1 MIRNHHNMKTY
12 ITSEGAAN
20 LKKELEFLWS
30 KERPKIVDNVHQ
42 AAKNGDRS
50 ENGDY
55 IYGKRKLREIDRRIR
70 YITKQLATI
79 QVVRKKPTDRN
90 RIYFS
95 AFVKLRNLENEKIMT
110 FRLVGIDE
118 TNPEKRWINFESP
131 LSKSLLGK
139 SAPDIIELITA
150 NTITHYEILDVWY

>member
-1 MIRNHHNMKTY
+1 MKTY

-139 SAPDIIELITA
+139 SASDIIELTTA
-150 NTITHYEILDVWY
+150 NKVTHYEILDVWY

>member
-1 MIRNHHNMKTY
+1 MTTY

-30 KERPKIVDNVHQ
+30 EERPKIVDNVHE

-95 AFVKLRNLENEKIMT
+95 AFVKLRNMENEKIMT

-131 LSKSLLGK
+131 LSKRLLGK
-139 SAPDIIELITA
+139 SPSDIIELTTA
-150 NTITHYEILDVWY
+150 NTVTHYEILEVWY

>member
-1 MIRNHHNMKTY
+1 MKTY

-79 QVVRKKPTDRN
+79 QVVRGKPTDRN

-95 AFVKLRNLENEKIMT
+95 AFVKLRNMENEKIMT

-139 SAPDIIELITA
+139 SASDIIELRTA
-150 NTITHYEILDVWY
+150 SKVTHYEILDVWY

>member
-1 MIRNHHNMKTY
+1 MTTY
-12 ITSEGAAN
+12 ITSQGAAN

-30 KERPKIVDNVHQ
+30 EERPKIVDNVHE

-79 QVVRKKPTDRN
+79 QVVRRKPTDRN
-90 RIYFS
+90 KIYFS
-95 AFVKLRNLENEKIMT
+95 AFVKLRNMENEKIIT

-139 SAPDIIELITA
+139 SASDIIELTTA
-150 NTITHYEILDVWY
+150 NTVTHYEILDVWY

>member
-1 MIRNHHNMKTY
+1 MIWNHHNMKTY

-139 SAPDIIELITA
+139 SAPDIIELTTA
-150 NTITHYEILDVWY
+150 NTTTHYEILDVWY

>member
-1 MIRNHHNMKTY
+1 MTTY
-12 ITSEGAAN
+12 ITWEGAAN

-139 SAPDIIELITA
+139 SASDIIELTTA
-150 NTITHYEILDVWY
+150 NTTTHYEILDVWY

>member
-1 MIRNHHNMKTY
+1 MKTY

-30 KERPKIVDNVHQ
+30 EERPKIVDNVHE

-95 AFVKLRNLENEKIMT
+95 AFVKLRNMENEKIMT

>member
-1 MIRNHHNMKTY
+1 MTTY
-12 ITSEGAAN
+12 ITSQGAAN

-30 KERPKIVDNVHQ
+30 EERPKIVDNVHE

-139 SAPDIIELITA
+139 SALDIIELTTA
-150 NTITHYEILDVWY
+150 NTVTHYEILDVWY

>member
-1 MIRNHHNMKTY
+1 MKTY

-30 KERPKIVDNVHQ
+30 NERPKIVDNVHQ

-95 AFVKLRNLENEKIMT
+95 AFVKLRNMENEKIMT

-139 SAPDIIELITA
+139 SASDIIELTTA
-150 NTITHYEILDVWY
+150 NTTTHYEILDVWY

>member
-1 MIRNHHNMKTY
+1 MKTY

-95 AFVKLRNLENEKIMT
+95 AFVKLRNMENEKIMT

-150 NTITHYEILDVWY
+150 NTKTYYEILDVWY

>member
-1 MIRNHHNMKTY
+1 MKTY

-30 KERPKIVDNVHQ
+30 KERPKLVDNVHQ

-139 SAPDIIELITA
+139 SASDIIELTTA
-150 NTITHYEILDVWY
+150 NTVTHYEIVDVWY

>member
-1 MIRNHHNMKTY
+1 MKTY

-30 KERPKIVDNVHQ
+30 EERPKIVDNVHE

-95 AFVKLRNLENEKIMT
+95 AFVKLRNMENEKIMI

>member
-1 MIRNHHNMKTY
+1 MTTY
-12 ITSEGAAN
+12 ITSQGAAN

-30 KERPKIVDNVHQ
+30 EERPKIVDNVHE

-95 AFVKLRNLENEKIMT
+95 AFVKLRNIENEKIMT

-139 SAPDIIELITA
+139 SASDIIELTTA
-150 NTITHYEILDVWY
+150 NTVTHYEILEVWY

>member
-1 MIRNHHNMKTY
+1 MTTY
-12 ITSEGAAN
+12 ITSQGAAN

-30 KERPKIVDNVHQ
+30 EERPKIVDNVHE
-42 AAKNGDRS
+42 ASKNGDRS

-95 AFVKLRNLENEKIMT
+95 AFVKLRNMENEKIMT

-139 SAPDIIELITA
+139 SASDIIELTTA
-150 NTITHYEILDVWY
+150 NTVTHYEILEVWY

>member
-1 MIRNHHNMKTY
+1 MKTY

-30 KERPKIVDNVHQ
+30 EERPKIVDNVHQ

-95 AFVKLRNLENEKIMT
+95 AFVKLRNMENEKIMT

-139 SAPDIIELITA
+139 SAPDIIELTTA
-150 NTITHYEILDVWY
+150 NTVTHYEILDVWY

>member
-1 MIRNHHNMKTY
+1 MKTY
-12 ITSEGAAN
+12 ITSEGATN

-95 AFVKLRNLENEKIMT
+95 AFVKLRNMENEKIMT

-139 SAPDIIELITA
+139 SAQDIIELTTA
-150 NTITHYEILDVWY
+150 NTTTHYEILDVWY

>member
-1 MIRNHHNMKTY
+1 MKTY

-139 SAPDIIELITA
+139 SASAIIELTTA
-150 NTITHYEILDVWY
+150 NTVTHYEILDVWY

>member
-1 MIRNHHNMKTY
+1 MKTY

-30 KERPKIVDNVHQ
+30 KERPKIVNNVHQ

-55 IYGKRKLREIDRRIR
+55 IYGNRKLREIDRRIR

-95 AFVKLRNLENEKIMT
+95 AFVKLRNLENEKIKT

-139 SAPDIIELITA
+139 SASDIIELTTA
-150 NTITHYEILDVWY
+150 NTTTHYEILDVWY

>member
-1 MIRNHHNMKTY
+1 MTTY

-30 KERPKIVDNVHQ
+30 EERPKIVDNVHE

-95 AFVKLRNLENEKIMT
+95 AFVKLRNMENEKIMT

-139 SAPDIIELITA
+139 SASDIIELTTA
-150 NTITHYEILDVWY
+150 NTTTHYEILDVWY

>member
-1 MIRNHHNMKTY
+1 MKTY

-95 AFVKLRNLENEKIMT
+95 AFVKLRNMENEKIMT

-139 SAPDIIELITA
+139 SASDIIELTTA
-150 NTITHYEILDVWY
+150 NTTTHYEILEVWY

>member
-1 MIRNHHNMKTY
+1 MKTY

-30 KERPKIVDNVHQ
+30 EERPKIVDNVHQ

-95 AFVKLRNLENEKIMT
+95 AFVKLRNMENEKIMT

-139 SAPDIIELITA
+139 SAPDIIELTTA
-150 NTITHYEILDVWY
+150 NTTTHYEILDVWY

>member
-1 MIRNHHNMKTY
+1 MKTY

-139 SAPDIIELITA
+139 SASDIIELITA
-150 NTITHYEILDVWY
+150 NTVTHYEILDVWY

>member
-1 MIRNHHNMKTY
+1 MKTY

-139 SAPDIIELITA
+139 SAPDIIKLITA

>member
-1 MIRNHHNMKTY
+1 MTTY
-12 ITSEGAAN
+12 ITSQGAAN

-30 KERPKIVDNVHQ
+30 EERPKIVDNVHE

>member
-1 MIRNHHNMKTY
+1 MKTY

-30 KERPKIVDNVHQ
+30 NERPKIVDNVHQ

>member
-1 MIRNHHNMKTY
+1 MKTY

-55 IYGKRKLREIDRRIR
+55 IYGKRKLREIDGRIR

-95 AFVKLRNLENEKIMT
+95 AFVKLRNMENEKIMT

-139 SAPDIIELITA
+139 SAPDIIELTTA
-150 NTITHYEILDVWY
+150 NTVTHYEILDV

>member
-1 MIRNHHNMKTY
+1 MTTY

-30 KERPKIVDNVHQ
+30 EERPKIVDNVHE

-95 AFVKLRNLENEKIMT
+95 AFVKLRNMENEKIVT
-110 FRLVGIDE
+110 YRLVGIDE

-139 SAPDIIELITA
+139 SASDIIELTTA
-150 NTITHYEILDVWY
+150 NTVTHYEILEVWY

>member
-1 MIRNHHNMKTY
+1 MTTY

-30 KERPKIVDNVHQ
+30 EERPKIVDNVHE

-95 AFVKLRNLENEKIMT
+95 AFVKLRNMENEKIMT

-139 SAPDIIELITA
+139 SASDIIELTTA
-150 NTITHYEILDVWY
+150 NTTTHYEILEVWY

>member
-1 MIRNHHNMKTY
+1 MKTY

-95 AFVKLRNLENEKIMT
+95 AFVKLRNMENEKIMT

-139 SAPDIIELITA
+139 SAPDIIELTTA
-150 NTITHYEILDVWY
+150 NTVTHYEILDVWY

>member
-1 MIRNHHNMKTY
+1 MTTY
-12 ITSEGAAN
+12 ITSQGAAN

-30 KERPKIVDNVHQ
+30 EERPKIVDNVHE

-79 QVVRKKPTDRN
+79 QVVRRKPTDRN
-90 RIYFS
+90 KIYFS
-95 AFVKLRNLENEKIMT
+95 AFVKLRNMENEKIIT

-139 SAPDIIELITA
+139 SASDIIELTTA
-150 NTITHYEILDVWY
+150 NTVTHYEILEVWY

>member
-1 MIRNHHNMKTY
+1 MTTY
-12 ITSEGAAN
+12 ITSQGAAN
-20 LKKELEFLWS
+20 LKKELEVLWS
-30 KERPKIVDNVHQ
+30 EERPKIVDNVHE

-95 AFVKLRNLENEKIMT
+95 AFVKLRNMENEKIMT

-139 SAPDIIELITA
+139 SASDIIELTTA
-150 NTITHYEILDVWY
+150 NTVTHYEILDVWY

>member
-1 MIRNHHNMKTY
+1 MKTY

-30 KERPKIVDNVHQ
+30 EERPKIVDNVHE

-95 AFVKLRNLENEKIMT
+95 AFVKLRNMENEKIMT

-139 SAPDIIELITA
+139 SASDIIELTTA
-150 NTITHYEILDVWY
+150 NTVTHYEILDVWY

>member
-1 MIRNHHNMKTY
+1 MTTY
-12 ITSEGAAN
+12 ITSQGAAN

-30 KERPKIVDNVHQ
+30 EERPKIVDNVHE

-95 AFVKLRNLENEKIMT
+95 AFVKLRNMENEKIMT

-139 SAPDIIELITA
+139 SASDIIELTTA
-150 NTITHYEILDVWY
+150 NTVTHYEILQVWY

>member
-1 MIRNHHNMKTY
+1 MTTY
-12 ITSEGAAN
+12 ITSQGAAN

-30 KERPKIVDNVHQ
+30 EERPKIVDNVHE

-95 AFVKLRNLENEKIMT
+95 AFVKLRDMENEKIMT

-131 LSKSLLGK
+131 LSKNLLGK
-139 SAPDIIELITA
+139 SASDIIELTTA
-150 NTITHYEILDVWY
+150 NTVTHYEILEVWY

>member
-1 MIRNHHNMKTY
+1 MKTY

-30 KERPKIVDNVHQ
+30 EERPKIVDNVHQ

-139 SAPDIIELITA
+139 SASDIIELTTA
-150 NTITHYEILDVWY
+150 NTVTHYEIVDVWY

>member
-1 MIRNHHNMKTY
+1 MKTY

-30 KERPKIVDNVHQ
+30 EERPKIVDNVHE

-139 SAPDIIELITA
+139 SASDIIELTTA
-150 NTITHYEILDVWY
+150 NTVTHYEILEVWY

>member
-1 MIRNHHNMKTY
+1 MTTY
-12 ITSEGAAN
+12 ITSQGAAN

-30 KERPKIVDNVHQ
+30 EERPKIVDNVHQ

-95 AFVKLRNLENEKIMT
+95 AFVKLRNMENEKIMT

-139 SAPDIIELITA
+139 SASDIIGLTTA
-150 NTITHYEILDVWY
+150 NTVTHYEILEVWY

>member
-1 MIRNHHNMKTY
+1 MKTY

-20 LKKELEFLWS
+20 LKNALAFLWS
-30 KERPKIVDNVHQ
+30 KERPKIVENVHQ

-139 SAPDIIELITA
+139 SASDIIELITA

>member
-1 MIRNHHNMKTY
+1 MKTY

-30 KERPKIVDNVHQ
+30 EERPKIVDNVHE

-95 AFVKLRNLENEKIMT
+95 AFVKLRNMENEKIMI

-139 SAPDIIELITA
+139 SASDIIELTTA
-150 NTITHYEILDVWY
+150 NTTTHYEILDVWY

>member
-1 MIRNHHNMKTY
+1 MKTY

-139 SAPDIIELITA
+139 SASDIIELTTA
-150 NTITHYEILDVWY
+150 NTTTHYEILDVCY